1 MDRGY
6 LSYPMQ
12 QVNILAVSAWLALI
26 GETHVSDVAVH
37 GSDCRHIRPGTA
49 RTVSERFSDGMKR
62 NKNSR
67 TDRNEEWKSE
77 WEV

>member
-1 MDRGY
+1 MGRGY

-26 GETHVSDVAVH
+26 SETHVSDVAVH
-37 GSDCRHIRPGTA
+37 GSDCRYIRLGTA
-49 RTVSERFSDGMKR
+49 RTVSGRFSDGMKR
-62 NKNSR
+62 NKNGR
-67 TDRNEEWKSE
+67 TDRNEEWKSG